1 MPSTKYIVRQFLH
14 LVGAS
19 VLLVH
24 FGPGENMPN
33 ICRVAPS
40 KVSCDVAQ
48 TAYQMRAFHLFGLRR
63 RRGTFLDQFSFF
75 DLQNIRQNP
84 KIV

>member
-14 LVGAS
+14 LAGAS

-40 KVSCDVAQ
+40 EASCDVAQ
-48 TAYQMRAFHLFGLRR
+48 TAHKMRAFHLFIANSVNVTYSVRSLV
-63 RRGTFLDQFSFF
+63 T
-75 DLQNIRQNP
+75 
-84 KIV
+84 